1 MKRVILLSCVLF
13 LALSS
18 LAHTEDKWNALIRE
32 CGTVLEE
39 IQEMPDQSIPDDL
52 LRKCAAIAIF
62 PSTVSAG
69 IGIGGKYGQGIIMIK
84 DEKSKQWSDPA
95 IFTIAGGSFGLQIG
109 GQATDFVLLIMN
121 RRSIDGILQGKFKLG
136 ADAAVSA
143 GPVGRNAEAST
154 DIEMKGGILSYS
166 RSRGLF
172 AGIKLVGDV
181 VTQDWK
187 GNKAIYG
194 KDFSAKE
201 ILLEQKL
208 LMPKSAKA
216 LLDVL
221 NKYR

>member
-1 MKRVILLSCVLF
+1 MRKVILLSCVLF
-13 LALSS
+13 LVLSS
-18 LAHTEDKWNALIRE
+18 LTHAEDKWNALIRE

-39 IQEMPDQSIPDDL
+39 IQEMPDQSIPEDL
-52 LRKCAAIAIF
+52 LKKCAAIAIF

-84 DEKSKQWSDPA
+84 DEKTHEWSNPA
-95 IFTIAGGSFGLQIG
+95 VFTIAGGSLGLQIG

-143 GPVGRNAEAST
+143 GPVGRNAEAAA
-154 DIEMKGGILSYS
+154 DIQMKGGILSYS

-187 GNKAIYG
+187 ANKALYG

-208 LMPKSAKA
+208 LTLKSSKE
-216 LLDVL
+216 LLDIL